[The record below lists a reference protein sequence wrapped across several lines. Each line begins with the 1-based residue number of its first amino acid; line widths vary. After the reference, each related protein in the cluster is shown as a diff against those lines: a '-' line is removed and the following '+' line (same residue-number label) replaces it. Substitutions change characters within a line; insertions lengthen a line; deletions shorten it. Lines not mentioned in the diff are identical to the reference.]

1 MVKLVRPS
9 GPRHGRLVW
18 KGMVNVRPGLSPTA
32 MVLLSCRINSK
43 SHVCPATGQ
52 STSGCKSRIA
62 KPPEEAISQPPASIE
77 RWASKRGEANPQAAM
92 KMNTTASKWSAVRR
106 YVGRARVIWAKAEFR
121 GMDSGA
127 PRNHD
132 GVEVTACGEGWL
144 VNWGDPTAPDGV
156 SMTVGSMS
164 RYKAIPKAGTVRR
177 ESDGAIVPMIGRTT
191 EPVVGKGPDFGDAFP
206 ARDG

>member
-1 MVKLVRPS
+1 MCPVK
-9 GPRHGRLVW
+9 
-18 KGMVNVRPGLSPTA
+18 
-32 MVLLSCRINSK
+32 
-43 SHVCPATGQ
+43 GQ
-52 STSGCKSRIA
+52 STSECKSRIA
-62 KPPEEAISQPPASIE
+62 KPPEEAISQPPAFIE
-77 RWASKRGEANPQAAM
+77 RWASKRGEAKLQAVM
-92 KMNTTASKWSAVRR
+92 KMNATASKDEPVREGM
-106 YVGRARVIWAKAEFR
+106 GRAWLLWAKAAAR

-127 PRNHD
+127 PRNHS
-132 GVEVTACGEGWL
+132 GVEATACNEGWL